1 MMTHFAPLRLGRA
14 FGMALGLAVLAA
26 APALA
31 QNPFSAA
38 AWVNGDIVTHYEIEQ
53 RARFLDVV
61 RTPGD
66 LEAAALEALVNERL
80 QGQEAERLGLSATP
94 EEIENGVEE
103 FAARADLGVEQFLR
117 QVGQDGVA
125 PETVRDFVSAGISWR
140 KVVQTRFG
148 PSARQDADEIARE
161 TALLYATSLDD
172 AEILLAE
179 IVVPLTP
186 ENEGSLREDIGRLA
200 DDLNGRTDDFS
211 EAARRFSVVPTRE
224 NGGLTGWR
232 PFSAIPPAL
241 REYFLTLSPGQTSE
255 PISLGPAWAIYQMRG
270 VRERGFRPP
279 RVLSVD
285 YATIPVAGGL
295 TPEGLAAAA
304 ELRAEVDVC
313 DDLYA
318 TRPGGFDRAEA
329 ALGAIPDD
337 IAMALS
343 PLDPGEMAV
352 EVTRQSGAV
361 LLVVMM
367 CDREVAEPEGGM
379 DAIQQQLFTAGLES
393 YADTLLAELHADA
406 IIDYAP

>member
-1 MMTHFAPLRLGRA
+1 MMTQSAILRLVRTAG
-14 FGMALGLAVLAA
+14 LAA
-26 APALA
+26 ALATSPALA

-38 AWVNGDIVTHYEIEQ
+38 AWVNGDIVTHYEVEQ
-53 RARFLDVV
+53 RALFLDIV

-66 LEAAALEALVNERL
+66 LEEQALEALVNERL
-80 QGQEAERLGLSATP
+80 QSQLADEMGLTATP
-94 EEIENGVEE
+94 EEIEEGVVE

-117 QVGQDGVA
+117 QVGEEGVA
-125 PETVRDFVSAGISWR
+125 PETVRDFVAAGISWR

-148 PSARQDADEIARE
+148 PVARADANEPAVE
-161 TALLYATSLDD
+161 TARLYSTSLDD
-172 AEILLAE
+172 AELLLAE
-179 IVVPLTP
+179 IVVPITAQ
-186 ENEGSLREDIGRLA
+186 NQDTLREEIGRLA

-224 NGGLTGWR
+224 EGGLTGWR
-232 PFSAIPPAL
+232 PFSAIPPVL
-241 REYFLTLSPGQTSE
+241 REYFLTLAPGETSE

-279 RVLSVD
+279 ATSAIE

-304 ELRAEVDVC
+304 ELRAAVDSC
-313 DDLYA
+313 EDLYGQSPA
-318 TRPGGFDRAEA
+318 GLEITTAPLRD
-329 ALGAIPDD
+329 IPTD

-343 PLDPGEMAV
+343 PLDPGEMSF
-352 EVTRQSGAV
+352 EVTRQSGSV

-367 CDREVAEPEGGM
+367 CDREVETPEGGLE
-379 DAIQQQLFTAGLES
+379 AIQQGLFTAGLES

-406 IIDYAP
+406 IIEYTP

>member
-1 MMTHFAPLRLGRA
+1 MMTQSAILRLVRTAG
-14 FGMALGLAVLAA
+14 LAA
-26 APALA
+26 ALATTSPALA

-38 AWVNGDIVTHYEIEQ
+38 AWVNGDIVTHYEVEQ
-53 RARFLDVV
+53 RALFLDIV

-66 LEAAALEALVNERL
+66 LEAQALEALVNERL
-80 QGQEAERLGLSATP
+80 QSQLADEMGLTATP
-94 EEIENGVEE
+94 EEIEEGVVE

-117 QVGQDGVA
+117 QVGEEGVA
-125 PETVRDFVSAGISWR
+125 PETVRDFVAAGISWR

-148 PSARQDADEIARE
+148 PVARADANEPAVE
-161 TALLYATSLDD
+161 TARLYSTSLDD
-172 AEILLAE
+172 AELLLAE
-179 IVVPLTP
+179 IVVPITAQ
-186 ENEGSLREDIGRLA
+186 NQDTLREEIGRLA

-224 NGGLTGWR
+224 EGGLTGWR
-232 PFSAIPPAL
+232 PFSAIPPVL
-241 REYFLTLSPGQTSE
+241 REYFLTLAPGETSE

-279 RVLSVD
+279 ATSAIE

-304 ELRAEVDVC
+304 ELRAAVDSC
-313 DDLYA
+313 EDLYGQSPA
-318 TRPGGFDRAEA
+318 GLEITTAPLRD
-329 ALGAIPDD
+329 IPTD

-343 PLDPGEMAV
+343 PLDPGEMSF
-352 EVTRQSGAV
+352 EVTRQSGSV

-367 CDREVAEPEGGM
+367 CDREVETPEGGLE
-379 DAIQQQLFTAGLES
+379 AIQQGLFTAGLES

-406 IIDYAP
+406 IIEYTP